1 MTLQEALDLTDE
13 MKPNMMSRKSKVKFV
28 EELEQLIF
36 SEILLKHEHSEE
48 YDTKPEYNEETD
60 EGTELLVPDPYSM
73 VYVYWLMSKIDM
85 QNQED
90 ARYNI
95 DRAQFDTA
103 YLTMADWWNRTYTP
117 ISRNRELRK

>member
-1 MTLQEALDLTDE
+1 
-13 MKPNMMSRKSKVKFV
+13 V
-28 EELEQLIF
+28 
-36 SEILLKHEHSEE
+36 
-48 YDTKPEYNEETD
+48 
-60 EGTELLVPDPYSM
+60 LLVPDPYSM

-95 DRAQFDTA
+95 DRAQFETA